1 MSATNDADH
10 HFWWSG
16 DAIERFWIEQLQTDE
31 YGDRLIAPDNT
42 TYRPM
47 HGVEIGDVVFHW
59 FSERHPQAGPKKGGI
74 YAVSRVTGPLQRADR
89 LWEEQTS
96 IEIPLS
102 RRSNLNRPILL
113 EDLKQREH
121 ELRENKD
128 SLTSHVQGK
137 PLYSPWQFPK
147 TGLKPMTRYLTKLTA
162 TDLEVIAADHPHIV
176 IALGRV

>member
-74 YAVSRVTGPLQRADR
+74 YAISRVTGPLRLSGP
-89 LWEEQTS
+89 LWEGQTCN
-96 IEIPLS
+96 EIPLS
-102 RRSNLNRPILL
+102 GRSYLQRPVLL
-113 EDLKQREH
+113 EELKLREH
-121 ELRENKD
+121 ELKANRA
-128 SLTSHVQGK
+128 SLSSRAKQE
-137 PLYSPWQFPK
+137 PIYSPWQFPS
-147 TGLKPMTRYLTKLTA
+147 TGLKPMTRYLTKLMS